1 MGDIMKWKYGLL
13 SFLIFISCIIPTS
26 ADTTVFYDE
35 NDEGLSY
42 YEFDSAVNNFLQ
54 PKYLNNISTLAKS
67 LNGSDIEETTW
78 NIAIWES
85 DNIEY
90 NFTKANLTQ
99 PTFTYYYDNG
109 SLINI
114 TVENPDNFTLQTPEQ
129 TINLKSGICSDY
141 TLLTAGLLLA
151 DGYQPVYIF
160 DLNASDNKPGH
171 VFCAIKINNTFYAID
186 QNPPI
191 QEVDYHIYSFEND
204 YNMTI
209 NHVVYYEIA
218 IDNGTTV
225 VNKYNYTYNNNS
237 IQFGG
242 FNELPYLEYKTNIIL
257 NQSKVVDGN
266 LYNLTNISTSVEASG
281 YITYTIKAKYDD
293 VFEDEWAKYL
303 INKSEIFDTNWERY
317 YAHVYE
323 DGENIIINITIANVS
338 DDLAVAPIPVPTTEE
353 ETVNVK
359 YINSLP
365 YTINQSGYYILNTTC
380 TNLTTTAITIDVD
393 NVVLDGNGKVL
404 DGNNTEYTYGV
415 YVNNGKN
422 ITIKNLTIR
431 EFMCGISLDSSSNNT
446 IASVNALNNVK
457 GIFLTDSSNNII
469 ANNTFEN
476 CGLFV
481 AEDSYNN
488 KVKNNTINGKPLI
501 YLENEKDKVIDNNA
515 GQVIAISCINIT
527 VKDLSLNNATVG
539 LEFIN
544 VSNSKI
550 TNITALYNNIKGIYL
565 EYSSNNTI
573 ASVNALNSWCGIY
586 LWGSSNNIITNVNA
600 LNNDYG
606 IYLSDSSNNAIY
618 LNNFIDNDYSIG
630 IGVYNTY
637 NNTFHSP
644 TQINYSYN
652 GKTYTN
658 YLGNHYSD
666 YNGTDNNG
674 DGIGDT
680 AYIIIDFGLDNKDSY
695 PLIAPVEN
703 YIINGKEEN
712 NTNESAPIK
721 TIVAVYMVGS
731 DLESGGNAGTND
743 INEMING
750 YQKNPTNDMEIVIA
764 YGGAYKTGWEGITY
778 ANITDLDNDL
788 TDGYIDGYDSNDN
801 TCYIYKDTNANMGD
815 AETLKNFLQFVENNC
830 SGDRYILIF
839 WDHGAA
845 YDGYGFDEN
854 HNNDGLNLTELREAL
869 NSTNITFDLI
879 GFDACLMASL
889 EVANT
894 VDNFGNYMVASE
906 ELEPGHGWDYEAI
919 IGNLTTNPNIS
930 TVELGKVI
938 VDSFINNPNHDPCKT
953 LSLVNLSKTDEVIN
967 SLNNLSVKLCNL
979 TDPNEYYGEIVQ
991 SVVEAQDFG
1000 KSEKDDTE
1008 ISIDI
1013 KHFATITDEK
1023 ISNISEAD
1031 DLINSIDDF
1040 VIYSKHDSEKPNS
1053 YGVSIFSPENI
1064 DNIDGYW
1071 DVRVSDEWY
1080 DFVNKLYDYDDNE
1093 SPTIQMVGYNEYKV
1107 NDNLAVSDVEMI
1119 YIAEENGSMI
1129 ILGTDTPI
1137 YNKTN
1142 GTYILPEWN
1151 GEWIYL
1157 YDNTTDSE
1165 VPIPLVFE
1173 EVSEDGLYIYSAEI
1187 DLTRDNYTEMA
1198 VLYMLI
1204 NPENWEI
1211 EEIYAIPYEI
1221 DENGNI
1227 LFSKE
1232 YVELDEGNILTFYAP
1247 AIDENSTDTWIEIG
1261 EIEITNNTEFIH
1273 DYLPDGTYYY
1283 ALYAE
1288 DFNGNANI
1296 SEPII
1301 LGADLTI
1308 TNIEVDEAYYRTPT
1322 TISLTIKNIGHYADA
1337 GAFNLSL
1344 DIDGTTITKIDD
1356 GLPIGEETT
1365 LTFNWTPNN
1374 TGKITITAYADSTN
1388 NIDEENEI
1396 NNIKTKELNIIEQP
1410 VFIKIESTESTNNT
1424 LINASIIITN
1434 PNNKRPITEFNG
1446 TLNLTN
1452 LEVINY
1458 SLSDINTTSNYFN
1471 GTVENGTGTFTILKL
1486 TLNITNTSK
1495 NYTIELKEINLL
1507 DEDNYKFNNKIKLNS
1522 TITNKIKIDEIK
1534 IIPME
1539 NMNIS
1544 IIQLNET
1551 PLNITIPL
1559 INATIDKVINELN
1572 TSAIEEVYNKSD
1584 EIIHNNTKDKTSAE
1598 QIADEILENI
1608 KPAII
1613 NGFNITNISKTVK
1626 EYILPDK
1633 KLIITNI
1640 TMNITNTSN
1649 KGFITLEVP
1658 IGDINT
1664 SNLTI
1669 KADEIELKEFGSS
1682 AVNTSVGW
1690 YITHNRTLEITLV
1703 KDPVLVISYSTSIQ
1717 TEDSS
1722 SVSTSPT
1729 SSSSGGGGHIPTD
1742 GIVSLNIKNFINN
1755 VKLIVGSPIDE
1766 NLSAKSLKSSY
1777 ERYNK
1782 SQEINENCILVGGPV
1797 ANPVVKKYE
1806 WSFKIKITNE
1816 YPGENVGVIQ
1826 KQLINGHTVILL
1838 AGSDRWG
1845 TKAAVEYFKLLD
1857 TIPDEPMF
1865 VQWKNGAPVVINK
1878 P

>member
-281 YITYTIKAKYDD
+281 YNTYTIKAKYDD

-323 DGENIIINITIANVS
+323 DGENIIINITVANVS
-338 DDLAVAPIPVPTTEE
+338 DDLAVAPIPVPITE
-353 ETVNVK
+353 
-359 YINSLP
+359 
-365 YTINQSGYYILNTTC
+365 
-380 TNLTTTAITIDVD
+380 
-393 NVVLDGNGKVL
+393 
-404 DGNNTEYTYGV
+404 
-415 YVNNGKN
+415 
-422 ITIKNLTIR
+422 
-431 EFMCGISLDSSSNNT
+431 
-446 IASVNALNNVK
+446 
-457 GIFLTDSSNNII
+457 
-469 ANNTFEN
+469 
-476 CGLFV
+476 
-481 AEDSYNN
+481 
-488 KVKNNTINGKPLI
+488 
-501 YLENEKDKVIDNNA
+501 
-515 GQVIAISCINIT
+515 
-527 VKDLSLNNATVG
+527 
-539 LEFIN
+539 
-544 VSNSKI
+544 
-550 TNITALYNNIKGIYL
+550 
-565 EYSSNNTI
+565 
-573 ASVNALNSWCGIY
+573 
-586 LWGSSNNIITNVNA
+586 
-600 LNNDYG
+600 
-606 IYLSDSSNNAIY
+606 
-618 LNNFIDNDYSIG
+618 
-630 IGVYNTY
+630 
-637 NNTFHSP
+637 
-644 TQINYSYN
+644 
-652 GKTYTN
+652 
-658 YLGNHYSD
+658 
-666 YNGTDNNG
+666 
-674 DGIGDT
+674 
-680 AYIIIDFGLDNKDSY
+680 
-695 PLIAPVEN
+695 
-703 YIINGKEEN
+703 EEN
-712 NTNESAPIK
+712 NTDESASIK

-731 DLESGGNAGTND
+731 DLESEDNAGTND
-743 INEMING
+743 IEEMING

-788 TDGYIDGYDSNDN
+788 TDGYIDGYDSN

-839 WDHGAA
+839 WDHGEA
-845 YDGYGFDEN
+845 YNGYGNDEN
-854 HNNDGLNLTELREAL
+854 HDDDGLNLTELREAL

-967 SLNNLSVKLCNL
+967 SLNNLSVKLYDL
-979 TDPNEYYGEIVQ
+979 AYPDEYYEEIVQ

-1344 DIDGTTITKIDD
+1344 DIDGTTITKTIDD